1 MNIEKKIEETKIEFA
16 KEYPTNALVCCCG
29 NEYCDPETTWDSE
42 RLSAIW
48 AFFEKQITQLLQ
60 ESNEE
65 AVREFV
71 ERYLERV
78 RTQTFVHKD
87 MPNFM
92 KQYLKEIKE

>member
-1 MNIEKKIEETKIEFA
+1 MTEAVELSKDKDYETKRLIREFYDEGYADA
-16 KEYPTNALVCCCG
+16 KE
-29 NEYCDPETTWDSE
+29 E
-42 RLSAIW
+42 LS
-48 AFFEKQITQLLQ
+48 QLLQ

>member
-1 MNIEKKIEETKIEFA
+1 MNKLKEQIELIRLASLVGTDA
-16 KEYPTNALVCCCG
+16 KN
-29 NEYCDPETTWDSE
+29 PEQKLLDYVS
-42 RLSAIW
+42 
-48 AFFEKQITQLLQ
+48 QLLQ